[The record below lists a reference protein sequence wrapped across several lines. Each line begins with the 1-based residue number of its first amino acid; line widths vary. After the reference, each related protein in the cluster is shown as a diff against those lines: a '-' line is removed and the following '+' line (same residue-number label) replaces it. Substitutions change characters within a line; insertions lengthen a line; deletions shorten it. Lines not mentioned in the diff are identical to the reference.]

1 MEENESRRELLDS
14 PDAMDRYIRVVSP
27 GVWITLAVIIA
38 LLLSALI
45 WGIFGSVDIVDASG
59 NIQNVRPITLVT
71 N

>member
-27 GVWITLAVIIA
+27 GVWITLAVIVV

>member
-27 GVWITLAVIIA
+27 GVWITLAVIIV